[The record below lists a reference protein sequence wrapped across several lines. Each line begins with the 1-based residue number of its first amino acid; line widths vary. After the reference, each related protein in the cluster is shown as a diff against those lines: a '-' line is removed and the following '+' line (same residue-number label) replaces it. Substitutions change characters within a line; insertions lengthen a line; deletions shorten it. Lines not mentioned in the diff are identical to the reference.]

1 MGTGFI
7 IRPTG
12 FYCQA
17 GSAYDG
23 TGTDIPSVTY
33 DSILMNSNPFDV
45 SQKVVVVTGASRGIG
60 RAVAEGFLDQG
71 ARVILSARSESLLE
85 QVSGYHSDRARAFR
99 ADLAETDV
107 GQRLCGCA
115 IDAFGRIDVLV
126 NNAAVTLPGAPPYD
140 DSTWQTTLDVNLTGA
155 FRVAR
160 ETANTMVGG
169 GGGSIIQIAS
179 IAGTLGMP
187 DNPSY
192 QVAKAG
198 LRQLS
203 RAMARDFASSNIR
216 VNTICPGYILTDM
229 TRASFEDPQRRAERT
244 ARTMLGRWGQP
255 EELVGPCLFLAS
267 DASSYITATDLFVDG
282 GWSGKGM

>member
-1 MGTGFI
+1 
-7 IRPTG
+7 
-12 FYCQA
+12 
-17 GSAYDG
+17 
-23 TGTDIPSVTY
+23 
-33 DSILMNSNPFDV
+33 MNSNLFDV
-45 SQKVVVVTGASRGIG
+45 SEKVVVVTGASRGIG
-60 RAVAEGFLDQG
+60 RAVAEGFLGQG
-71 ARVILSARSESLLE
+71 ARVILTARSESLLE
-85 QVSGYHSDRARAFR
+85 QVSDYGTDRARAFR
-99 ADLAETDV
+99 ADMADPDA
-107 GQRLCGCA
+107 GHRICGCA
-115 IDAFGRIDVLV
+115 RDAFGRIDVLV

-160 ETANTMVGG
+160 ETANAMVDT

-192 QVAKAG
+192 QAAKAG

-203 RAMARDFASSNIR
+203 RAMARDYAASNIR

-229 TRASFEDPQRRAERT
+229 TRGSFEDPQRRAERT

-255 EELVGPCLFLAS
+255 GELVGPCLFLAS
-267 DASSYITATDLFVDG
+267 DASSYVTATDLFVDG

>member
-1 MGTGFI
+1 MQRLKGKTAI
-7 IRPTG
+7 
-12 FYCQA
+12 
-17 GSAYDG
+17 
-23 TGTDIPSVTY
+23 
-33 DSILMNSNPFDV
+33 
-45 SQKVVVVTGASRGIG
+45 VTGAARGTGAAIA
-60 RAVAEGFLDQG
+60 RLFVAEGAQVLLGDVLTEPGRNLANELGEAAVFVPHDVTRESDWGDVVSHALD
-71 ARVILSARSESLLE
+71 L
-85 QVSGYHSDRARAFR
+85 H
-99 ADLAETDV
+99 
-107 GQRLCGCA
+107 
-115 IDAFGRIDVLV
+115 GRIDVLV
-126 NNAAVTLPGAPPYD
+126 NNAAVTLPGAPPYA

-160 ETANTMVGG
+160 ETANAMVDG

-192 QVAKAG
+192 QAAKAG

-244 ARTMLGRWGQP
+244 AQTMLGRWGQP
-255 EELVGPCLFLAS
+255 EELIGPCLFLAS
-267 DASSYITATDLFVDG
+267 DASSYVTATDLFVDG

>member
-1 MGTGFI
+1 
-7 IRPTG
+7 
-12 FYCQA
+12 
-17 GSAYDG
+17 
-23 TGTDIPSVTY
+23 
-33 DSILMNSNPFDV
+33 MNSNPFDV

-85 QVSGYHSDRARAFR
+85 QVREYRSDRARAFR
-99 ADLAETDV
+99 ADLAETDT

-126 NNAAVTLPGAPPYD
+126 NNAAVTLPGAPPYA

-160 ETANTMVGG
+160 ETANAMVDG

-192 QVAKAG
+192 QAAKAG

-244 ARTMLGRWGQP
+244 AQTMLGRWGQP
-255 EELVGPCLFLAS
+255 EELIGPCLFLAS
-267 DASSYITATDLFVDG
+267 DASSYVTATDLFVDG